1 MPGLQ
6 DIFRAVYGA
15 WRLAHLDI
23 RGMDH
28 FDLSLTGFWRSFT
41 AALIVAPLH
50 LVLIFLSRDF
60 PDGDAAWH
68 LVVQGA
74 AYASAWVVFPVVMVA
89 VTRLLQV
96 GERFIPFVVAYNWST
111 VIVMAVVVPTQLLA
125 DWSLDA
131 GSSDMPA
138 ALVAFMVMAAMAAI
152 LFYQWFV
159 ARTAL
164 GVNAIQATAVVV
176 LDLVVTML
184 LENAARAA
192 L

>member
-1 MPGLQ
+1 MPGFQ

-15 WRLAHLDI
+15 WRLAHLDV
-23 RGMDH
+23 RGMEH
-28 FDLSLTGFWRSFT
+28 FDLSVTGFWRSFT

-50 LVLIFLSRDF
+50 LILILLSRAY
-60 PDGDAAWH
+60 PDGDATSY
-68 LVVQGA
+68 LVVQGV

-96 GERFIPFVVAYNWST
+96 SRRFIPFIIAYNWST
-111 VIVMAVVVPTQLLA
+111 VVVMAVVVPTQLLA

-131 GSSDMPA
+131 GTADTPA
-138 ALVAFMVMAAMAAI
+138 ALVAFMAMAAMAAI

-164 GVNAIQATAVVV
+164 GVNGIQAAAVVV

-184 LENAARAA
+184 LESAARAA